1 MKIFKVKLKRTLQ
14 QKEREYMKDYSVKF
28 YDQDYMLLADII
40 KAESLEDLK
49 VSADS
54 KAKTLMDEN
63 GVNEITWTAS
73 EVVLEGKV
81 ME

>member
-1 MKIFKVKLKRTLQ
+1 
-14 QKEREYMKDYSVKF
+14 MKDYSVRF
-28 YDQDYMLLADII
+28 YDQDYMLLSDIF

-49 VSADS
+49 MSADS
-54 KAKTLMDEN
+54 KAKTLMDDN

-73 EVVLEGKV
+73 EVVLEGMV

>member
-1 MKIFKVKLKRTLQ
+1 
-14 QKEREYMKDYSVKF
+14 MKDYSVKF

-49 VSADS
+49 MSADS
-54 KAKTLMDEN
+54 KAKTLIDEN

>member
-1 MKIFKVKLKRTLQ
+1 
-14 QKEREYMKDYSVKF
+14 MKDYSVKF

-54 KAKTLMDEN
+54 KAKTLMDDN

-73 EVVLEGKV
+73 EVVLEGMV

>member
-1 MKIFKVKLKRTLQ
+1 
-14 QKEREYMKDYSVKF
+14 MKDYSVKF

-63 GVNEITWTAS
+63 GVNEITWAAS
-73 EVVLEGKV
+73 EVLLEGKV

>member
-1 MKIFKVKLKRTLQ
+1 MK
-14 QKEREYMKDYSVKF
+14 EYSVKF

-54 KAKTLMDEN
+54 KAKTLMDDEN